1 MAVRSRRR
9 NGAPSRSVS
18 RPQARHSVHLRSRL
32 SICHWRT
39 RENSVPDLWA
49 NRAHRGRRDAVSRQ
63 SNGMEVVFGAMMISI
78 GKTTFMRAAC
88 RREAAVERVIVL
100 AAVGLVRYAG
110 FPCGLIFGG
119 QRRLL
124 CPSVGFRR
132 VPLNANASR
141 PTSLRLHVGV
151 FGVIKRVRRRRQ
163 CQCRSHHDCTD
174 RIARTSPQEPQRP
187 PLLSNGRASHHVV
200 KTCVVVCAI
209 YAMGNTSGGDD
220 LDSNTHAA

>member
-1 MAVRSRRR
+1 
-9 NGAPSRSVS
+9 
-18 RPQARHSVHLRSRL
+18 
-32 SICHWRT
+32 
-39 RENSVPDLWA
+39 
-49 NRAHRGRRDAVSRQ
+49 
-63 SNGMEVVFGAMMISI
+63 MEVVFGAMMISI

-141 PTSLRLHVGV
+141 PTPLRLHVGV
-151 FGVIKRVRRRRQ
+151 FGVIKRVRRRG
-163 CQCRSHHDCTD
+163 SVNAAATT
-174 RIARTSPQEPQRP
+174 IAPIALRGLRP
-187 PLLSNGRASHHVV
+187 RNPN
-200 KTCVVVCAI
+200 
-209 YAMGNTSGGDD
+209 D
-220 LDSNTHAA
+220 LHS